1 MEKSFHL
8 WFLFMI
14 LFVSQSTGLLYRDL
28 GSGVWVMFMK
38 TMGSALPG
46 KDWNTYVLLN
56 KRGLVDML
64 LIGSIW
70 QHCRIFTVLKT
81 ATYLTVCDMNC
92 PETYAECKTKPL
104 FLSASLTGEFCFSWR
119 GSQLR
124 KVHHPLVQRQQ
135 VMTQTLLLPQS
146 FDIRERLQRKS
157 LQFNKVDK
165 RATRAHPELYK
176 TYSVLSKKLTVVN
189 DSYDMFNIVKT
200 QG

>member
-64 LIGSIW
+64 LIGSTW

-104 FLSASLTGEFCFSWR
+104 CFS
-119 GSQLR
+119 L
-124 KVHHPLVQRQQ
+124 PLCLAYRWI
-135 VMTQTLLLPQS
+135 LLLLN
-146 FDIRERLQRKS
+146 RES
-157 LQFNKVDK
+157 I
-165 RATRAHPELYK
+165 
-176 TYSVLSKKLTVVN
+176 KKGSSSSCAKAA
-189 DSYDMFNIVKT
+189 SYDTNSIITPIVWHKRET
-200 QG
+200 SA